1 MQIVSSSFDSQ
12 PAPLPVS
19 SPAPSSVSPN
29 HSSPTVCFTQS
40 ILPVFLILAA
50 PSYNNCSSLSAQ
62 LSFSWPNCHQL
73 SSLLTLLTQ
82 FPFNCLLTMSS
93 LIAFSFHSASAHPQS
108 QLAFL
113 YPILFPEIQES
124 INTEGHRVKQIK
136 LLKKFKGPVD

>member
-93 LIAFSFHSASAHPQS
+93 LSCLNSLLFSLFSPASTVSYFHSVQYLFCAVFFSSA
-108 QLAFL
+108 
-113 YPILFPEIQES
+113 
-124 INTEGHRVKQIK
+124 
-136 LLKKFKGPVD
+136 LLSLLSSCTVFSNPTR